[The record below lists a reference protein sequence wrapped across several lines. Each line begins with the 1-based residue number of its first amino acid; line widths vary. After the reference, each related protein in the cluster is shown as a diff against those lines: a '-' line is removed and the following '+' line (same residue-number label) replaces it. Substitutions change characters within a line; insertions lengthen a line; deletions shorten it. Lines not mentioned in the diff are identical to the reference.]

1 MKRAVNGAG
10 VSRRNF
16 LGLAG
21 ASVAAIALT
30 GTLSACSGGSDSK
43 GGGGAAASKAVVLPT
58 YKEFTGVT
66 ADLPGNAEGLE
77 PGFLNMPTPV
87 ASTKAKPL
95 TGPISVLSETF
106 EVMAPAMPD
115 NPFWQRLNT
124 ALGGEFNMQIVEDIG
139 DGYPAKFAT
148 ILAGGDLP
156 DLMWIPPNQGIPNV
170 GPMLEAKFQDLTPY
184 LSGDAVLDYPNL
196 AALKPDSWRTAVVN
210 GKIWGA
216 PIPSTPF
223 GQVMIGTA
231 GTWEK
236 VGGLNA
242 KDADE
247 FFEKAKEL
255 TNPSK
260 KQYALEPAYIN
271 VLHMI
276 TEWLGAPNAW
286 AVNKDRSL
294 THLYETDQYTAGVE
308 YAAKLFAAGAFYPDV
323 NVTNTKSLILNGT
336 LGAVVTA
343 GPRDIRGYSAI
354 DKDAKMEILVPFS
367 FDGKITPTYDMGYG
381 TVGYTAFK
389 KTDEKRIKEQL
400 ELINWLS
407 APFGTVEYLQK
418 NFGWEGDD
426 FTFDGDGNPILTE
439 AGQKNLPGVVSAL
452 NIMSS
457 PESVVFSPGFPEV
470 TKYIHETEKK
480 LLENAW
486 RNPTNGSYSD
496 TNAKVGPKI
505 TKIVRDKT
513 IDIITGRAKIT
524 ELADVVKRWKSEGGD
539 KIRAEYEADLNP
551 DAPVFTLQP
560 VSKS

>member
-1 MKRAVNGAG
+1 MKRAVNEAG

-21 ASVAAIALT
+21 VSVAAIALT
-30 GTLSACSGGSDSK
+30 GTLSAC
-43 GGGGAAASKAVVLPT
+43 GGGDNAKSEGGAEASKKVVLPT

-66 ADLPGNAEGLE
+66 PDLPGNAEGLE
-77 PGFLNMPTPV
+77 AGFLTMPKSVP
-87 ASTKAKPL
+87 STTAKPL

-124 ALGGEFNMQIVEDIG
+124 ALGGEFKMQIVEDIG

-170 GPMLEAKFQDLTPY
+170 GPMLEAKFQDLSPY

-223 GQVMIGTA
+223 GQVMVGTSK
-231 GTWEK
+231 TWDK

-255 TNPSK
+255 SNPGA

-276 TEWLGAPNAW
+276 TEWLGAPNSW
-286 AVNKDRSL
+286 AVNDDRSL
-294 THLYETDQYTAGVE
+294 THLYETDAYVAGLE

-323 NVTNTKSLILNGT
+323 NVTNTKALIINGT

-343 GPRDIRGYSAI
+343 GPRDIRGYRTM
-354 DKDAKMEILVPFS
+354 DKDINTEILVPFG
-367 FDGKITPTYDMGYG
+367 FDSTITPTYDMGYG
-381 TVGYTAFK
+381 TVGYT
-389 KTDEKRIKEQL
+389 TDEKRIKEQL
-400 ELINWLS
+400 ALINWLS
-407 APFGTVEYLQK
+407 APFGTTEYLQK
-418 NFGWEGDD
+418 NFGSEGED
-426 FTFDGDGNPILTE
+426 FTFDSQGNPIMTE
-439 AGQKNLPGVVSAL
+439 AGQKNIPGVASAL

-457 PESVVFSPGFPEV
+457 PESVLYSPGFPDDV
-470 TKYIHETEKK
+470 KYIHETEKK
-480 LLENAW
+480 LLEFAW

-513 IDIITGRAKIT
+513 IDIITGRAKVSDHA
-524 ELADVVKRWKSEGGD
+524 EVLKRWKSEGGD

-551 DAPVFTLQP
+551 EAPVFKLQP
-560 VSKS
+560 APKA

>member
-1 MKRAVNGAG
+1 MKRAVNEAG

-30 GTLSACSGGSDSK
+30 ATLSACSGGGAKD
-43 GGGGAAASKAVVLPT
+43 GGGAEASKKVVLPT

-66 ADLPGNAEGLE
+66 ADLPGNAQGLE
-77 PGFLNMPTPV
+77 AGFLTMPKTV
-87 ASTKAKPL
+87 ASTKGAPL

-124 ALGGEFNMQIVEDIG
+124 ALGGEFKMQIVEDIG

-148 ILAGGDLP
+148 ILAGDDLP

-184 LSGDAVLDYPNL
+184 LSGDAVLEYPNL

-223 GQVMIGTA
+223 GQVMVGTA
-231 GTWEK
+231 RTWDK

-255 TNPSK
+255 SNPGK
-260 KQYALEPAYIN
+260 KQYALEPAYVN

-276 TEWLGAPNAW
+276 TEWLGAPNSW
-286 AVNKDRSL
+286 AVNEDRSL
-294 THLYETDQYTAGVE
+294 THLYETDAYVAGLE
-308 YAAKLFAAGAFYPDV
+308 YAAKLFAAGAFYPDAG
-323 NVTNTKSLILNGT
+323 VTNTKALILNGT

-343 GPRDIRGYSAI
+343 GPRDVRGYRAI
-354 DKDAKMEILVPFS
+354 DKDVTMEILVPFS
-367 FDGKITPTYDMGYG
+367 FDGTIKPTYDMGYG

-400 ELINWLS
+400 ALINWLS
-407 APFGTVEYLQK
+407 APFGTEEYLMK
-418 NFGWEGDD
+418 NFGEEGKD
-426 FTFDGDGNPILTE
+426 FTFDNKGNPIMTDE
-439 AGQKNLPGVVSAL
+439 GTKNLPGVVSAL

-457 PESVVFSPGFPEV
+457 PESVLYNPGFPDD
-470 TKYIHETEKK
+470 TKYVHETEKK
-480 LLENAW
+480 LLEFAW

-513 IDIITGRAKIT
+513 IDIITGRAKVSDH
-524 ELADVVKRWKSEGGD
+524 ADVLKRWKSEGGD
-539 KIRAEYEADLNP
+539 KVRAEYEADLNP
-551 DAPVFTLQP
+551 DAPVFTQQP
-560 VSKS
+560 IKK